1 MHATSEMTA
10 TRREFLSLVSKALA
24 VTVGSSSV
32 AKAQTSAK
40 AIKVVVFDAFAVFD
54 PRSVFAA
61 VESHFPGRGS
71 ELSATWRTKQFEYCW
86 LRTLEQSYV
95 DFWQVTEEALAFA
108 ARAAG
113 LELRAETRQKLMSTY
128 LQLEPWPD
136 AIAALK
142 AMREAGLRLGYVS
155 NFTPNMMEA
164 NTRRAGA
171 INLFEHR
178 LSTDLVKAFK
188 PDPRAYRMAEQ
199 WFEVPRESIVFVAF
213 AGWDAVGA
221 KTYGLKTFWV
231 NRVNAPSEE
240 LGLAPDAVGGSLREL
255 AKYVIA

>member
-1 MHATSEMTA
+1 M
-10 TRREFLSLVSKALA
+10 
-24 VTVGSSSV
+24 TVGFSSI
-32 AKAQTSAK
+32 AKAQTSGSAV
-40 AIKVVVFDAFAVFD
+40 KVVVFDAFAVFD
-54 PRSVFAA
+54 PRSVFTA

-86 LRTLEQSYV
+86 LRTLDRSYV
-95 DFWQVTEEALAFA
+95 DFWQVTEDALVFA
-108 ARAAG
+108 SRAAA
-113 LELRAETRQKLMSTY
+113 LELRAETREKLMSAY

-136 AIAALK
+136 AIPALN
-142 AMREAGLRLGYVS
+142 AMRGAGLRLGYVS
-155 NFTPNMMEA
+155 NFTPNMMET

-171 INLFEHR
+171 IELFEHR

-199 WFEVPRESIVFVAF
+199 WFGVPRESIVFAAF

-231 NRVNAPSEE
+231 NRLNAPFEE
-240 LGLAPDAVGGSLREL
+240 LGAAPDAVGGSLRDL